1 MCIFASICEQNLE
14 NDCCTERTSM
24 LENSDTRR
32 LFRLNLG
39 RERKRAAFSL
49 SEADAPHPP
58 SKQCGLINKS
68 QVCGKR
74 AKAD

>member
-1 MCIFASICEQNLE
+1 
-14 NDCCTERTSM
+14 M